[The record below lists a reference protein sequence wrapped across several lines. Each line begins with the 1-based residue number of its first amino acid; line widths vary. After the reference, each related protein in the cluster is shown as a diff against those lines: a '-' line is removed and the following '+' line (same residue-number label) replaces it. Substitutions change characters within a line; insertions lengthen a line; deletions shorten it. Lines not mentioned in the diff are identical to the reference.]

1 MSAPLD
7 VSRRTI
13 RLGKWE
19 LLLDFAAVAAAIFE
33 VGDILRAGSW
43 AAVPILVIALGA
55 VVARRHFPI
64 TAAVAAVLASGLV
77 LLLPANAVPI
87 WVLAEVVLFTLAL
100 RARRWITLL
109 LAGTHAVVL
118 YVGAVVVFGDAPFE
132 PVALLLPVWTAAV
145 VATGLALRAND
156 DYVRALEEQ
165 HRSALAYRDSE
176 VQRHVGEERLRIAR
190 DLHDSVAHT
199 VSIIAVHAGAAER
212 FLERDPARSRESLNE
227 VRASSRAVISELQ
240 DVLSVLRGRD
250 RGDDITEAVP
260 GIEGFDALIRSTRDA
275 GVEVRAHV
283 SLALDIDRTV
293 SVAAYRIAQ
302 ESLTNARKHGAGDAD
317 IEVSVSGDQLLISV
331 SNALT
336 GEAPTGE
343 GFGLLGMHERAA
355 SVHGFVRTGVEGN
368 RFLVRAALPTHPHQR
383 VGAGS

>member
-1 MSAPLD
+1 MSASLD
-7 VSRRTI
+7 VPRRTF

-19 LLLDFAAVAAAIFE
+19 LLLDVAAVAAAIFE
-33 VGDILRAGSW
+33 VGDILRTSSW
-43 AAVPILVIALGA
+43 AAVPVLVLALGA
-55 VVARRHFPI
+55 VVARRRYPV
-64 TAAVAAVLASGLV
+64 AASVVAVLASGLV
-77 LLLPANAVPI
+77 LLVPANAVPI

-100 RARRWITLL
+100 RARRWVTLVV
-109 LAGTHAVVL
+109 AGTHAVVL
-118 YVGAVVVFGDAPFE
+118 YVGAVAVFGEAPYE
-132 PVALLLPVWTAAV
+132 PVALILPVWTAAV

-212 FLERDPARSRESLNE
+212 FLERNPTRARQSLRE
-227 VRASSRAVISELQ
+227 VRASSRAVIAELQ
-240 DVLSVLRGRD
+240 DVLSVLRGRE
-250 RGDDITEAVP
+250 RGDDVTEAIP
-260 GIEGFDALIRSTRDA
+260 GIEGLDALIRSTRDA
-275 GVEVRAHV
+275 GVEVRAQISSAH
-283 SLALDIDRTV
+283 DIDRAV
-293 SVAAYRIAQ
+293 SVTAYRIAQ

-317 IEVSVSGDQLLISV
+317 IEVSVSGDQLLIAV

-336 GEAPTGE
+336 GKAPTAE

-355 SVHGFVRTGVEGN
+355 SVHGSVKTGVEGN
-368 RFLVRAALPTHPHQR
+368 QYFVRAALPTHPHQR
-383 VGAGS
+383 QGAVS